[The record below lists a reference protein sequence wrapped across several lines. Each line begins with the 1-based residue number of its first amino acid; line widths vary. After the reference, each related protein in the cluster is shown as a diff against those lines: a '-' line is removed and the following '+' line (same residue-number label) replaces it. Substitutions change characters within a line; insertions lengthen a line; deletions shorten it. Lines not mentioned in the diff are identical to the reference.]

1 MCDECTWHHK
11 TFLVQSVYWH
21 LAVKLYCIVLFCLK
35 IKNALHRLSDLESE
49 VAENDVLSR
58 RVVENINTNDLIIDG
73 QQADDREQFAKLT
86 KIQTFLEEV

>member
-1 MCDECTWHHK
+1 MY
-11 TFLVQSVYWH
+11 LAPQNIPRAISV
-21 LAVKLYCIVLFCLK
+21 LALGSKVILYRIVLFCLK

-49 VAENDVLSR
+49 VAANDVLSR
-58 RVVENINTNDLIIDG
+58 RVVDNIKTNDLIIDG